1 MKVVYVYIHIY
12 IYIYICMY
20 TSKICIYTYFVYIY
34 ILYIMLEN
42 SNDLGVLP
50 SPGNHGVIGK
60 SCPFMVLIPGSELI
74 QFSRMMGLT

>member
-1 MKVVYVYIHIY
+1 MYIY
-12 IYIYICMY
+12 IYIYIHMY
-20 TSKICIYTYFVYIY
+20 VYIENMYIYIFCIYIYIY